1 MTSYPYTAI
10 RIATPLILLLLLL
23 LLVPGTRGDRGQA
36 IPAADHR
43 ILLTATVL
51 ENKSTG
57 TEVTLELAE
66 FGPGLR
72 VWRQDLLAPLFTLT
86 PEGRLVTSTRLDREA
101 LCVRVDRA
109 CVLSL
114 HFTRNR
120 TIVLQVSVCR
130 GRTLSTSR
138 LSEHDVVVIVV

>member
-1 MTSYPYTAI
+1 MTSHPYTAALI
-10 RIATPLILLLLLL
+10 IATQLLL
-23 LLVPGTRGDRGQA
+23 LLVTGTRGDGGQEL
-36 IPAADHR
+36 PATDQR

-51 ENKSTG
+51 ENQSPG
-57 TEVTLELAE
+57 TEVTRELAE

-72 VWRQDLLAPLFTLT
+72 MWRQDILAPLFSLT
-86 PEGRLVTSTRLDREA
+86 PEGRLVTSTQLDREA

-120 TIVLQVSVCR
+120 TQVLQVSVCR
-130 GRTLSTSR
+130 GSYRR
-138 LSEHDVVVIVV
+138 